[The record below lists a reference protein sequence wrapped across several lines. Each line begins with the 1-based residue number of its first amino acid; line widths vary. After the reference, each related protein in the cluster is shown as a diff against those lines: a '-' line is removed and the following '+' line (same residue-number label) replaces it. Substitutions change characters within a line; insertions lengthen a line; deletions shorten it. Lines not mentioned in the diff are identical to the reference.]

1 MIQIIYRKQK
11 YSVNSTNDEYIYH
24 QIFINQ
30 ILFFNSCINRF
41 IITNFQKK
49 KPQISF
55 QSQSSTI
62 YTNNYSELNKNS
74 LNEFH
79 NHYHFWLIQQII
91 IFLQIFYISQKQL
104 KNRMNPQIKNT
115 LNCLDQTLS
124 QYGTVDLEVNKWD
137 QIQQRLVKVKIQLTI
152 TQDNQIICLYE
163 GVILKK
169 QVIIYMFQSQIIQ
182 DNYLNP
188 EVLNLEQIKHLQ
200 WQGEYCQNKRK
211 FGKWIA
217 IWNGEALLEVGG
229 YYESGLKQ
237 GLWKELINQYWSHAT
252 IYQSGDYFNDQ
263 KQGIWTYNYNNEKIG
278 GGSYNSQGQKD
289 GKWIELKD
297 RFYNESQVTYSGVY
311 KNGKKVSIWETKYEH
326 KQIGGGSYDY
336 GDEGIKVGRWI
347 ELSDGF
353 YKYSQ
358 VTYNG
363 EYKSGKKVGR
373 WDIKCEGKLMQP
385 YDMLKFSGGGS
396 YNNGGDEFK
405 IGRWIE
411 LSDGFRWN
419 SQISFEG
426 EYINNTKIGR
436 WNIFGGGFYDE
447 DGNGFKI
454 GRWIE
459 LSDEFWSGSQVT
471 YNGEYKN
478 GKKVGRWEI
487 QHESKKIGGGF
498 YDEEGY
504 GIKIGRW
511 IELNDEFWSSSQVT
525 YNGEYKNGRKVGRWE
540 IYQKKGNRDQKKE
553 YIGGGQY
560 DERANGIKIGR
571 WIELNDGF
579 YDYSQVIHYGEY
591 QNGTKIGRWQIQYE
605 GKQMQIFLIIILQMS
620 QWWWII

>member
-1 MIQIIYRKQK
+1 
-11 YSVNSTNDEYIYH
+11 
-24 QIFINQ
+24 
-30 ILFFNSCINRF
+30 
-41 IITNFQKK
+41 
-49 KPQISF
+49 
-55 QSQSSTI
+55 
-62 YTNNYSELNKNS
+62 
-74 LNEFH
+74 
-79 NHYHFWLIQQII
+79 
-91 IFLQIFYISQKQL
+91 
-104 KNRMNPQIKNT
+104 MNPQIKNT

-124 QYGTVDLEVNKWD
+124 LHGTIDLEVDKWD
-137 QIQQRLVKVKIQLTI
+137 QIQQRLAKVKIQLTI
-152 TQDNQIICLYE
+152 TRDNQIICSQE

-169 QVIIYMFQSQIIQ
+169 QTIVYMFQSQIIQ
-182 DNYLNP
+182 DNYMNP

-263 KQGIWTYNYNNEKIG
+263 KQGTWTYNYNNEKIG
-278 GGSYNSQGQKD
+278 GGSYNNQGQKD

-297 RFYNESQVTYSGVY
+297 RFYDESQVTYSGEY
-311 KNGKKVSIWETKYEH
+311 KNGKKVSIWETKYQH
-326 KQIGGGSYDY
+326 KYIGGGSYDY

-373 WDIKCEGKLMQP
+373 WDIKYEGQLI
-385 YDMLKFSGGGS
+385 GGGS

-405 IGRWIE
+405 IGRWFE

-426 EYINNTKIGR
+426 EYINSTKIGR
-436 WNIFGGGFYDE
+436 WDIFGGGFYDE
-447 DGNGFKI
+447 DANGIKI

-459 LSDEFWSGSQVT
+459 LSDEFWSSSQII

-478 GKKVGRWEI
+478 GRKVGRWEI
-487 QHESKKIGGGF
+487 QHESKMIGGGF

-511 IELNDEFWSSSQVT
+511 IELSDEFWSSSQIT

-540 IYQKKGNRDQKKE
+540 IYYKKVVVGSMMKGKMGLKLGDGLSQMMVFMIILKLFIMVNIKMAQKLEDGKFSTKGNKCKFSYQSHYKCLSGDGSYDDRGNGIKSGRWTELSDDFNWNKQITYDGEYRNGKKVGIWQIKYE
-553 YIGGGQY
+553 GNQIGGGSY
-560 DERANGIKIGR
+560 DERNGGIKIQR
-571 WIELNDGF
+571 WKELSKGF
-579 YDYSQVIHYGEY
+579 KYNSKRIINGEY
-591 QNGTKIGRWQIQYE
+591 KNGKKVGLWMEIDLTNNQICNELKYN
-605 GKQMQIFLIIILQMS
+605 K
-620 QWWWII
+620 